1 MRSASMRLPVVAV
14 AWWLC
19 LAMAPATAEPP
30 QRIVSLIPAVT
41 EMIFAIGGG
50 ARIVGVS
57 DYDKYPPEVSRLA
70 KVGGLLDPSVERI
83 LGLKPDLVVVYNTQV
98 ELKQRFDRAGI
109 PYFSYQHRALA
120 DVTMT
125 VRAIG
130 ARIGSIERAETL
142 AAQMERSI
150 AAIRESVANLPHPRT
165 MLVFERD
172 PSSLRNISASAGYG
186 FLHDMLE
193 AAGGEDVF
201 GDIKRESVQATTE
214 MILAGKPDVIIEL
227 RYGANVAKDP
237 ARELQAWN
245 ALSSVPAVK
254 NRRIYLLTGDEFVVP
269 GPRVVDATRRFAQT
283 LHPRAR

>member
-1 MRSASMRLPVVAV
+1 MRLLAV
-14 AWWLC
+14 AIAAWLC
-19 LAMAPATAEPP
+19 LARILGAADPP

-41 EMIFAIGGG
+41 EMIFAIGEG
-50 ARIVGVS
+50 ARVLGVS
-57 DYDKYPPEVSRLA
+57 DYDKFPPEVSRLA

-98 ELKQRFDRAGI
+98 ELKQRLDRAGI

-130 ARIGSIERAETL
+130 ARLGSVERAETL
-142 AAQMERSI
+142 ASQMERSI
-150 AAIRESVANLPHPRT
+150 AAIRGSAANLPRPRT
-165 MLVFERD
+165 MLVFERE
-172 PSSLRNISASAGYG
+172 PSSLRNMSASAGYG

-214 MILAGKPDVIIEL
+214 MILARRPDVIIEL
-227 RYGANVAKDP
+227 RYGTSMPKDP
-237 ARELQAWN
+237 ARELMAWN

-254 NRRIYLLTGDEFVVP
+254 NHRIYLLTGDEFVVP
-269 GPRVVDATRRFAQT
+269 GPRVVEATRRLAET
-283 LHPRAR
+283 LRPGSR

>member
-1 MRSASMRLPVVAV
+1 
-14 AWWLC
+14 
-19 LAMAPATAEPP
+19 
-30 QRIVSLIPAVT
+30 
-41 EMIFAIGGG
+41 
-50 ARIVGVS
+50 VGVS
-57 DYDKYPPEVSRLA
+57 DYDKYPPEVSRLT

-130 ARIGSIERAETL
+130 ARIGSIDRAETL

-150 AAIRESVANLPHPRT
+150 AAIHESVANLPHPRT

-214 MILAGKPDVIIEL
+214 MILARKPDVIIEL
-227 RYGANVAKDP
+227 RYGANVAKDR

-254 NRRIYLLTGDEFVVP
+254 NRRIYVLTGDEFVVP
-269 GPRVVDATRRFAQT
+269 GPRVVDAIRRFAET
-283 LHPRAR
+283 LHPQGR

>member
-1 MRSASMRLPVVAV
+1 MSMRVFAAIGV
-14 AWWLC
+14 WLC
-19 LAMAPATAEPP
+19 LARILGAADPP

-41 EMIFAIGGG
+41 EMVFAIGGG

-57 DYDKYPPEVSRLA
+57 DYDKFPAEVSRLA

-98 ELKQRFDRAGI
+98 ELKQRLDRAGI

-120 DVTMT
+120 DVMMT
-125 VRAIG
+125 VRLIG
-130 ARIGSIERAETL
+130 ARIGSVERAETL
-142 AAQMERSI
+142 ATQIERSL
-150 AAIRESVANLPHPRT
+150 ATIRGSVAMLPRPRT

-172 PSSLRNISASAGYG
+172 PSSLRNMSASAGYG

-214 MILAGKPDVIIEL
+214 MILARKPDVIIEL
-227 RYGANVAKDP
+227 RYGTRVPADP

-245 ALSSVPAVK
+245 TLSSVPAVK
-254 NRRIYLLTGDEFVVP
+254 NRRVYLLTGDEFVVP
-269 GPRVVDATRRFAQT
+269 GPRVVDATQRLADT
-283 LHPRAR
+283 LHPRNR